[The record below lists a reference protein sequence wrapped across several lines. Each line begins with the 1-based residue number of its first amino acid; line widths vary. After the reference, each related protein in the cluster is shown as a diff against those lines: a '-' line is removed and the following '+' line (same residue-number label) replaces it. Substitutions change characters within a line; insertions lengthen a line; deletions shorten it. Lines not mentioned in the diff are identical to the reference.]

1 MTDLEC
7 KKMAKVLGI
16 KNAYIENDGRV
27 YIKFNS
33 NDHDAWIMIYIDT
46 VLHAMPLRLLKTSA
60 HRVNMKTIFEHLLK
74 QAADGIRSAAVT
86 TDLKNGKL
94 KMISLVNINETLE
107 TFLVRYDLKFT
118 KRRKLKR
125 L

>member
-16 KNAYIENDGRV
+16 KDAYIENDGRV
-27 YIKFNS
+27 HIKFIS
-33 NDHDAWIMIYIDT
+33 SLDAWVIIYIDS
-46 VLHAMPLRLLKTSA
+46 VIHAMPLRLLKTSA

-74 QAADGIRSAAVT
+74 QASDGIRSAAVT
-86 TDLKNGKL
+86 TDLKNEKL
-94 KMISLVNINETLE
+94 KMISLVNTNETLD
-107 TFLVRYDLKFT
+107 TFLVQYDLKFT
-118 KRRKLKR
+118 KHRKLKK